1 LPAALSNYVWREHW
15 ATSHDHATAGDSQE
29 EWTKKEYNMM
39 AFHILSIKDAPNF
52 THDDV
57 TTGVS
62 TGKD

>member
-1 LPAALSNYVWREHW
+1 
-15 ATSHDHATAGDSQE
+15 
-29 EWTKKEYNMM
+29 MM